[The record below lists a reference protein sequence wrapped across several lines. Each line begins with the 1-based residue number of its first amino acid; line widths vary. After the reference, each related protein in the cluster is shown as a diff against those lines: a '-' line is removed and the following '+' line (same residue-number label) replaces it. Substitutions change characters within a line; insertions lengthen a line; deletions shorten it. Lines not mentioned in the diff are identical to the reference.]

1 MIQKGLIELC
11 RDQAS
16 LGKCKSADDPR
27 NQFLKKLSGW
37 SRAMYDMCNDN
48 QVTDVETINQPATIM
63 NSKADQENQRR
74 AELRKRW
81 GEKKKTETKADDTRQ
96 MGSSPLL
103 SHEDTEDQIQTPRS
117 VKGA

>member
-1 MIQKGLIELC
+1 
-11 RDQAS
+11 
-16 LGKCKSADDPR
+16 
-27 NQFLKKLSGW
+27 
-37 SRAMYDMCNDN
+37 MYDMCNDN

-81 GEKKKTETKADDTRQ
+81 SEKKKTEGRVDETRQ

-103 SHEDTEDQIQTPRS
+103 SYDDTEDQIQTPRS
-117 VKGA
+117 VKGTQEKTFVYAAILPPGLHQFLIYCPKTKRAFCK